1 MKEPIYLPIAYCE
14 QMTDCLSKINGTI
27 SRGVLNVGTI
37 ITISPGN
44 IIAKVTLIELFGL
57 LNTENASVGDFVSVT
72 LNGIF
77 TNPKGKFLIHKG
89 SVISEMNTEVNNFL
103 SYLVINDDED
113 D

>member
-1 MKEPIYLPIAYCE
+1 
-14 QMTDCLSKINGTI
+14 MTDCLSKINGTI

-89 SVISEMNTEVNNFL
+89 SVISEINTEVNNFL